1 MARSLKEIGSEQEQ
15 IFDHNQDSEF
25 DHMLA
30 SVPESVLDSRRY
42 YWPNFNEEL
51 LVHHH
56 RHKFVYSFRLPAIS
70 QSRAYYVA
78 TFGES
83 LLLTWIGLEAKVLH
97 RIGDST
103 SIQVNV
109 VSGSNPFDSYHNT
122 AFHYCHVPL
131 PVRRQEH
138 REIHRRIT
146 EDRVDYGQQV
156 HVRVHRNYSL
166 ELSTRIG
173 CHSVISDIIVVIK
186 VQTPKLVGGTEDH
199 IMWDHS
205 EYKRKKKYEHDN
217 FLYYKKMLNNK

>member
-1 MARSLKEIGSEQEQ
+1 MARKEQGSENEQ
-15 IFDHNQDSEF
+15 VFDHNQDSEF

-30 SVPESVLDSRRY
+30 SIPEYVLDSRRY
-42 YWPNFNEEL
+42 YWPNFHEQL

-56 RHKFVYSFRLPAIS
+56 RHKFVYSFQLPTIS

-83 LLLTWIGLEAKVLH
+83 LLLTWIGLEAKVLR

-109 VSGSNPFDSYHNT
+109 VSGSNPFESCHST
-122 AFHYCHVPL
+122 AFHYCHVPP

-138 REIHRRIT
+138 WEIHRRTT
-146 EDRVDYGQQV
+146 EDRIDYGQQV

-173 CHSVISDIIVVIK
+173 YHSAVSDVVVVIK
-186 VQTPKLVGGTEDH
+186 VQSPKLVGGT
-199 IMWDHS
+199 
-205 EYKRKKKYEHDN
+205 
-217 FLYYKKMLNNK
+217 YYVGPL